1 MSIILSMMVK
11 VSIHHASFSIFHS
24 FSVTLNKYLKKT
36 TFMSLYCYCDPSKKW
51 WKTKEIQHF
60 VWRNFINKHRSTFRL
75 CISLTKSRNR
85 VFRSQTQNE
94 KRKTRRVRAK
104 NAQDAEVKVSYCF
117 HNLFVH
123 LRPCQWPTKFEI
135 EKNILFMVPILNMTS
150 KW

>member
-24 FSVTLNKYLKKT
+24 FSVTLNKYFKKT

-75 CISLTKSRNR
+75 CISLTKLRNR
-85 VFRSQTQNE
+85 VFRSQTYKTRSG
-94 KRKTRRVRAK
+94 KREEFVLKTRRTRRWKWAI
-104 NAQDAEVKVSYCF
+104 VSIIYLYTCVLA
-117 HNLFVH
+117 ND
-123 LRPCQWPTKFEI
+123 PQ
-135 EKNILFMVPILNMTS
+135 NS
-150 KW
+150 KLKKIYFLWFQF